1 MNRDSLQADFHDLIS
16 CSLAALEAPQTAP
29 QISNGSTPSKCS
41 EGIDSFLAGYRQMNS
56 KANFDELI
64 RCSIASL
71 ETLQPRN
78 LGPSLKSSGSID
90 DFLAEYRHES
100 SSIVSFLSCLEE
112 PSRKDPKS
120 SCSACLDM
128 AHHCESKNSCLQPQ
142 SLAMNRPN
150 EHVGRITGEEGKVLS
165 GSSRKR
171 TSESQPQS
179 RTNTKRACN
188 QAHDASKE
196 ERRRIKNC
204 EYQRRFRERK
214 LRLEMQQLWTAT
226 CARHVTFP

>member
-56 KANFDELI
+56 KSNFEELI

-128 AHHCESKNSCLQPQ
+128 AHHGESKNSCLQPQ
-142 SLAMNRPN
+142 SLAMNRPKN
-150 EHVGRITGEEGKVLS
+150 TSVESLAKKERCCLDRAESELANLS
-165 GSSRKR
+165 RNQGPTLSAHATKHTTRARRSGGG
-171 TSESQPQS
+171 S
-179 RTNTKRACN
+179 RT
-188 QAHDASKE
+188 ASISGGSVRGNCGSRCSNSG
-196 ERRRIKNC
+196 RR
-204 EYQRRFRERK
+204 QV
-214 LRLEMQQLWTAT
+214 L
-226 CARHVTFP
+226 VT